1 MQDPS
6 GAGRVPTALSHSS
19 ALAWLLDVRQR
30 LNVSVD
36 LVDDALTPLLPTSNR
51 RARAA
56 RRSAFDLNDEQFHPT
71 ILGSMRSLKQ
81 EAVSLDGINV
91 VSTPIVGTD
100 GRAAGALLV
109 SERLSPHGPVQGNPR
124 ELARIGT
131 WLAGAIDA
139 QFASALANN
148 ALEFQQLAS
157 LHRLLSRV
165 AKQAS
170 ERELVRAFIEA
181 VAVWHD
187 AESGGHVPE
196 LTGSFRCSVS
206 LPGSSDAS
214 APRVIPDQ
222 DLGSDPVVRLSAEQ
236 SLALGFD
243 QGRDVMVARI
253 SGRAAAEWLIVARG
267 PMELQSEARLAL
279 YVDVLG
285 RALATVAGVES
296 SQLTWAMLLHL
307 MQAEQT
313 PEVAA
318 SRTIE
323 EVSASLKADASFALF
338 SRETCVF
345 SVGPSAPQLLAPTA
359 ESADWLVLPVKVAL
373 PYRAA
378 IGVRRGGDH
387 PLTHADEKLLQSAG
401 LTLAFWLNG
410 VVEGIPGAV
419 ERRNPKSFEQLIDQ
433 QVAAALARGQHVSL
447 VVISLGPHPAMASLA
462 KTWIAT
468 VRALLRPG
476 DLTGSLATGNIGILL
491 PATTAESARVVV
503 ERIRSVLVS
512 DTSVVAIN
520 ANFSL
525 ASRAPGSPSTESLLA
540 DATTS
545 SPRLFAGGNGH

>member
-1 MQDPS
+1 MQDPA

-56 RRSAFDLNDEQFHPT
+56 RSSAFDLNDEQFHPT

-157 LHRLLSRV
+157 LHRLLTRV

-187 AESGGHVPE
+187 AESWGYVRD
-196 LTGSFRCSVS
+196 LTGCFRRSVS
-206 LPGSSDAS
+206 LPGSIDES

-222 DLGSDPVVRLSAEQ
+222 DLGSDPVVRLTAEQ
-236 SLALGFD
+236 ALALGFEP
-243 QGRDVMVARI
+243 GRDVMIARI

-267 PMELQSEARLAL
+267 PVEQQSEARLAL

-318 SRTIE
+318 ARAIE
-323 EVSASLKADASFALF
+323 EVSTSLKADASFALF
-338 SRETCVF
+338 SRETCIF
-345 SVGPSAPQLLAPTA
+345 SVGPSAPQLLTPTA
-359 ESADWLVLPVKVAL
+359 ESADWLVLPVKVTL

-410 VVEGIPGAV
+410 VVDGMPGVV

-433 QVAAALARGQHVSL
+433 QTAAALARGQHVSL
-447 VVISLGPHPAMASLA
+447 VMISLGPHPAMASLA
-462 KTWIAT
+462 KAWIST
-468 VRALLRPG
+468 IRALLRPG
-476 DLTGSLATGNIGILL
+476 DLTGSLGTGDIGILL
-491 PATTAESARVVV
+491 PATTAESARIVV
-503 ERIRSVLVS
+503 ERVRSVLVS
-512 DTSVVAIN
+512 DTGIAVN
-520 ANFSL
+520 ATFCL
-525 ASRAPGSPSTESLLA
+525 ASRAPGSPSTESLLV
-540 DATTS
+540 DATPL
-545 SPRLFAGGNGH
+545 SPRQLAGGNGH